1 MNANSVVT
9 VLPNTNPPACLM
21 RATHCAS
28 CSGRWPAYTGEP
40 ICVGSSDVAMM
51 SLTPMPQPAS
61 APRACCESQ
70 RCASSRTCAASRCAH
85 ASIASSV
92 ASMRASCD
100 TANAGAVASP
110 EAIARSGRRKRSVL
124 MPSLCLVRAARD
136 GQCHDA
142 RLWRGPRTLRRP
154 QEDRLQI
161 VQESTAAL
169 GGLQYCRVG
178 VEEAARDR
186 LRDLALDRREREAGP
201 LGEQRCGHAFGE
213 PKRIQHELEAR
224 VVARDF
230 RFLEQRCA
238 ERDLN
243 EILLRLLVSDLPHDA
258 LGERELRMRACA
270 NAQIIAEA
278 PIIEIV
284 PALATR
290 ARERRCLV
298 MNVAG
303 ARERVV
309 HGVLDIG
316 GEIVVGQRRRMPVE
330 QRVRL
335 ERQLIERKVRWS
347 ESNR

>member
-1 MNANSVVT
+1 MGARSAIAEARSAASATLRVNVPTASSVALNTLMPAYGIAPVVGLNPTTPQYAAGRTADPDDEPPGVCSRFHGFFVLPACMNANSVVT

-40 ICVGSSDVAMM
+40 ICVGSSEVAMM

-100 TANAGAVASP
+100 TANAGAAASP

-142 RLWRGPRTLRRP
+142 RLCRGPRTLRRP

-201 LGEQRCGHAFGE
+201 LGEQRCGRAFGE

-224 VVARDF
+224 VVAR
-230 RFLEQRCA
+230 
-238 ERDLN
+238 
-243 EILLRLLVSDLPHDA
+243 
-258 LGERELRMRACA
+258 
-270 NAQIIAEA
+270 
-278 PIIEIV
+278 
-284 PALATR
+284 
-290 ARERRCLV
+290 
-298 MNVAG
+298 
-303 ARERVV
+303 
-309 HGVLDIG
+309 
-316 GEIVVGQRRRMPVE
+316 
-330 QRVRL
+330 
-335 ERQLIERKVRWS
+335 
-347 ESNR
+347 